1 VNVLPAAKFQYCF
14 HCLHVQ
20 IDARKRIDKR
30 GVFRDVVADVKDF
43 PDTKLLELILLADP
57 AAIDAQQRYRD
68 VHRDFLRS
76 FHLLQPDGSWPG
88 ESFGCSHMDLL

>member
-1 VNVLPAAKFQYCF
+1 MIVLPATNVQYF
-14 HCLHVQ
+14 SLFLLVQ

-30 GVFRDVVADVKDF
+30 GVFRDAVADVKDF

-57 AAIDAQQRYRD
+57 AAINAQQRYRD

-76 FHLLQPDGSWPG
+76 FHL
-88 ESFGCSHMDLL
+88 

>member
-1 VNVLPAAKFQYCF
+1 VIVLPATNVQYF
-14 HCLHVQ
+14 SLFLLVQ

-30 GVFRDVVADVKDF
+30 GVFRDAVADVKDF

-57 AAIDAQQRYRD
+57 AAINAQQRYRD

-76 FHLLQPDGSWPG
+76 FHL
-88 ESFGCSHMDLL
+88 

>member
-1 VNVLPAAKFQYCF
+1 MFFSL
-14 HCLHVQ
+14 LLVQ

-30 GVFRDVVADVKDF
+30 GVFRDAVANVKDI

-57 AAIDAQQRYRD
+57 AAINAQQRYRD

-76 FHLLQPDGSWPG
+76 FHL
-88 ESFGCSHMDLL
+88 

>member
-1 VNVLPAAKFQYCF
+1 MIVLPATIVQCF
-14 HCLHVQ
+14 SLFLLVQ

-30 GVFRDVVADVKDF
+30 GVFRDAVADVKDF

-57 AAIDAQQRYRD
+57 AAINAQQRYRD

-76 FHLLQPDGSWPG
+76 FHL
-88 ESFGCSHMDLL
+88 

>member
-1 VNVLPAAKFQYCF
+1 MIVLPATSVQCF
-14 HCLHVQ
+14 SLLLLVQ

-30 GVFRDVVADVKDF
+30 GVFRDAVANVKHF

-57 AAIDAQQRYRD
+57 AAINAQQRYRD

-76 FHLLQPDGSWPG
+76 FHL
-88 ESFGCSHMDLL
+88 